1 MCGLFWRRAV
11 DGCALVVLHAQPL
24 RHLLIEKALARTVRL
39 HPLAIDHKLRYG
51 LFSGAFHDFVN
62 RAGRG
67 GDVDLFVSN
76 VVLGEKALGFAAIR
90 TRGGG
95 VNDQFHKV
103 STWPVAPGDD
113 LACYVLH
120 LQTLILYP
128 NLIPARAGGA
138 CVRSL
143 HSRYSAWKPAQ
154 TE

>member
-1 MCGLFWRRAV
+1 MKPDFDDPERWDDGMCGLFWRRAV

-76 VVLGEKALGFAAIR
+76 IVLGEKALGFAAIR

-103 STWPVAPGDD
+103 STWPVAPRNE
-113 LACYVLH
+113 
-120 LQTLILYP
+120 T
-128 NLIPARAGGA
+128 
-138 CVRSL
+138 
-143 HSRYSAWKPAQ
+143 
-154 TE
+154 